1 MYAGFCPLTLMNCK
15 SVCEELISKSKK
27 HNSLHFQCKHRN
39 VLLTWEMVL
48 AAEGYLK
55 RSKLGSA
62 KIFWAGRHFFH
73 WELNFQMGTKSTSDV
88 KAASQMS
95 KLGGSTKFCVG
106 CHSSDWE
113 VNTHLEFGVINIKKS
128 KVM

>member
-1 MYAGFCPLTLMNCK
+1 
-15 SVCEELISKSKK
+15 
-27 HNSLHFQCKHRN
+27 
-39 VLLTWEMVL
+39 
-48 AAEGYLK
+48 
-55 RSKLGSA
+55 
-62 KIFWAGRHFFH
+62 
-73 WELNFQMGTKSTSDV
+73 MGTKSTSDV
-88 KAASQMS
+88 KAATQMS